1 MWKQLSGTPY
11 HRKASLV
18 ALVVIDSIKLVVDSE
33 WVYWLTT
40 RELNKDAT
48 YSYLPSTV
56 EARYCFLAISSH
68 FGRILCRLL
77 GGGLSRLQERLLWIA
92 ADIIYRNNN
101 REYWQAVKFI
111 KSIGVCLPPWLS
123 CQIYGQRKSRFVR
136 ENIQRRPN
144 ESCRQGANPPPIAW
158 FDCSTMNSMESTKL
172 KLSKPKNVRKILPYH
187 SSWGTFQYLHA
198 PVFCFPRSRGK
209 VEANWAPTTS
219 GRVQWVKPVCQCR

>member
-18 ALVVIDSIKLVVDSE
+18 PLVLIDSIKLVVDSE

-123 CQIYGQRKSRFVR
+123 CQIYGQWKSRFVR

-144 ESCRQGANPPPIAW
+144 ESCRQGAKSSPNRLIRLLYDE
-158 FDCSTMNSMESTKL
+158 FHGVDEIKINTKKRKENITISQQLRNLSISTCTSFL
-172 KLSKPKNVRKILPYH
+172 LSHIQRK
-187 SSWGTFQYLHA
+187 G
-198 PVFCFPRSRGK
+198 G
-209 VEANWAPTTS
+209 
-219 GRVQWVKPVCQCR
+219 G